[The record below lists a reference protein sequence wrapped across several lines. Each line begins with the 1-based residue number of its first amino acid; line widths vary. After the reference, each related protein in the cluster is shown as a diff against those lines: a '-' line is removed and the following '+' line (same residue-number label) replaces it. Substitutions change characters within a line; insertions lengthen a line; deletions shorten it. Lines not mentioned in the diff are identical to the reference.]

1 MELTRSIDSVQ
12 VREAAPTLP
21 HRRPQIR
28 LTTILMHAIIIFFCL
43 IIVLPIA
50 WVLLMSIKSIPDAYT
65 GQLWPQQFDFT
76 HYSYVFEHIPGF
88 WNNFT
93 NSIIVTSATVFLTSL
108 CALLAGYALVHLR
121 LPGAA
126 LMISL
131 LVGTLFFPTRLVS
144 LIGIFEIQT
153 AVGLHNTLIG
163 LILPYVTLNL
173 AISIL
178 IMRSIFEQIS
188 SEIVDAARIDGASS
202 WRILWEVMLPL
213 TVNGLVVLVIVNF
226 VTAWGEFLLAVTL
239 TNDQSVRTLPVVLA
253 TTFGGFGE
261 WAWPRI
267 AAVYII
273 AILPGLIGFAV
284 AQRWY
289 MKGLTEGALKV

>member
-1 MELTRSIDSVQ
+1 
-12 VREAAPTLP
+12 
-21 HRRPQIR
+21 
-28 LTTILMHAIIIFFCL
+28 MHAIIIFFCL
-43 IIVLPIA
+43 TIILPLF
-50 WVLLMSIKSIPDAYT
+50 WVFLMSVKSIPDAYT
-65 GQLWPQQFDFT
+65 GKIWPDQFDFT
-76 HYSYVFEHIPGF
+76 HYQYVFAHIPSF
-88 WNNFT
+88 WNNFL
-93 NSIIVTSATVFLTSL
+93 NSIIVTTATVIITSL

-126 LMISL
+126 LVVSL

-144 LIGIFEIQT
+144 LIGIFEIQN
-153 AVGLHNTLIG
+153 ALGMLNTRIG

-178 IMRSIFEQIS
+178 IMRGIFEQIS
-188 SEIVDAARIDGASS
+188 HEIVDAARIDGASS
-202 WRILWEVMLPL
+202 WRILWEIMLPL
-213 TVNGLVVLVIVNF
+213 VANGIVVLVIVNF

-273 AILPGLIGFAV
+273 AILPGLIGFAI

>member
-1 MELTRSIDSVQ
+1 V
-12 VREAAPTLP
+12 
-21 HRRPQIR
+21 
-28 LTTILMHAIIIFFCL
+28 
-43 IIVLPIA
+43 
-50 WVLLMSIKSIPDAYT
+50 
-65 GQLWPQQFDFT
+65 FT
-76 HYSYVFEHIPGF
+76 HIPNV
-88 WNNFT
+88 WRNFA
-93 NSIIVTSATVFLTSL
+93 NSIIVTTATVFLTCI
-108 CALLAGYALVHLR
+108 CAVLAGYALVHLR
-121 LPGAA
+121 LPGRG

-131 LVGTLFFPTRLVS
+131 MVASLFFPSRLVS

-178 IMRSIFEQIS
+178 IMRGIFEQIS

-213 TVNGLVVLVIVNF
+213 IVNGLVVLVIVNF
-226 VTAWGEFLLAVTL
+226 VTAWGEYLLAVTL

-267 AAVYII
+267 AAVYIM
-273 AILPGLIGFAV
+273 AILPGLIGFAI